1 MFNSNSKLKQSAS
14 NLINSNKLKGFGFV
28 TFASSVDAEMARD
41 KLHGTIVEGRKIEV
55 NNATARVQNST
66 NPLNGLVCN
75 VNSLNNILKVAGGG
89 IRKIDHKLAVSQA
102 ARIFTAADF
111 GT

>member
-1 MFNSNSKLKQSAS
+1 M
-14 NLINSNKLKGFGFV
+14 KGFGFV
-28 TFASSVDAEMARD
+28 TFASSVDAEMARE

-75 VNSLNNILKVAGGG
+75 ASSLSNILKVAGGG
-89 IRKIDHKLAVSQA
+89 GIRKLDHSKLAAVSQA
-102 ARIFTAADF
+102 TRLFTAADF
-111 GT
+111 GSFIFFTGVYFF